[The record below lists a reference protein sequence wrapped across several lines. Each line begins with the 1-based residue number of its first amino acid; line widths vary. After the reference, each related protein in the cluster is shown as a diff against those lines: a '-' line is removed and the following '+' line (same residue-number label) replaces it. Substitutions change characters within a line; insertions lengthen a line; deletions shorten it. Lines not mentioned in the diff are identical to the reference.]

1 MRAPPAPST
10 TTAAVCTPSVPLC
23 PTSSFVRVRAVPRGH
38 RPCAEEPRATAGA
51 PAPPPVRH
59 SVQEVQMLSKD
70 CPPKIRS
77 RLAPQTLQFPEVKTR
92 FSATLSVLG
101 QQMLTTCVWFRM
113 TCLDSLTY
121 VVTVWCIVIPLN
133 VLKCDRILF
142 FLGWVTSKSGV
153 RLALALKEVLCIKPI
168 FKCSYAV
175 IKRLEWNTGSFTLFA
190 LLKGENWQKDL
201 ILVITA
207 ATSLPG
213 EATREKW
220 SGVA

>member
-121 VVTVWCIVIPLN
+121 VVTVWCIVMPLN
-133 VLKCDRILF
+133 VLNVIAYYF
-142 FLGWVTSKSGV
+142 FGV
-153 RLALALKEVLCIKPI
+153 GNK
-168 FKCSYAV
+168 
-175 IKRLEWNTGSFTLFA
+175 
-190 LLKGENWQKDL
+190 
-201 ILVITA
+201 
-207 ATSLPG
+207 
-213 EATREKW
+213 
-220 SGVA
+220 

>member
-1 MRAPPAPST
+1 MFILPSHPIPFSPPPSPSAEKQQLWQYVFFFLTTIRITVTLWGCQPPATRFSSRGSDAAMRAPPAPST

-23 PTSSFVRVRAVPRGH
+23 PTSSFVQVRAVPRGH

-92 FSATLSVLG
+92 FSATLPVLG

-121 VVTVWCIVIPLN
+121 VVTVWCIVMPLN
-133 VLKCDRILF
+133 VLKCDHILF
-142 FLGWVTSKSGV
+142 FGV
-153 RLALALKEVLCIKPI
+153 GNK
-168 FKCSYAV
+168 
-175 IKRLEWNTGSFTLFA
+175 
-190 LLKGENWQKDL
+190 
-201 ILVITA
+201 
-207 ATSLPG
+207 
-213 EATREKW
+213 
-220 SGVA
+220 